1 MNTSITS
8 QPTDRVS
15 LGTLMSEVSGPVLT
29 PTDEG
34 YATELGGFNLIAAP
48 AADLVVG
55 ATSAHDVAL
64 AVRYARANGFR
75 VGARATGHGLPI
87 EGRGTVVVTTSR
99 LNSIIVDPVARTA
112 RVGAGVRWR
121 DVVAATA
128 PHGLTGVAGS
138 SSSVGVVGYTLGG
151 GLSPLGRRFGWA
163 ADHVR
168 SIELVTAD
176 GVVRSVDASAGSD
189 LFWAILGGRDGF
201 GIVTAIEFELF
212 DLPTVYGGG
221 IFFAGSAT
229 RDVLHAW
236 REWAPTLPEE
246 AGTSVAVL
254 RLPPDPDLPAPLQGQ
269 LAVHVRYTHTGDP
282 AAAAAL
288 LAPMRSA
295 GPILLENVDIL
306 PTAALDAVH
315 MDPAGPM
322 PSAERGVLL
331 GEFPAAAVEALLEVA
346 GPQVPSPP
354 AIVEVRLLGGRLRRP
369 QRVPNAVAGRH
380 GAYSV
385 IAIGVPAGPL
395 ADQVGPRLQAVVD
408 ALAPWRCGA
417 LLNFCGLRAADR
429 AGLWGPDERLR
440 LETIRRRHDPAG
452 VLRVDD
458 PNIMG

>member
-128 PHGLTGVAGS
+128 PHGLTGVVGS

-221 IFFAGSAT
+221 IFFAGSAA

-452 VLRVDD
+452 VLASR
-458 PNIMG
+458 

>member
-1 MNTSITS
+1 MNTTITS
-8 QPTDRVS
+8 QPTDHIS

-55 ATSAHDVAL
+55 ATNADDVAL

-99 LNSIIVDPVARTA
+99 LNSITVDPVARTA

-128 PHGLTGVAGS
+128 PHGLTGVVGS
-138 SSSVGVVGYTLGG
+138 SSPVGVVGYTLGG

-221 IFFAGSAT
+221 IFFAGSAA

-236 REWAPTLPEE
+236 RDWAPTLPEE

-315 MDPAGPM
+315 MDPADPM
-322 PSAERGVLL
+322 PSVERGVLL

-385 IAIGVPAGPL
+385 IAIGVPARPL
-395 ADQVGPRLQAVVD
+395 ADQVGPRLQAVLD

-452 VLRVDD
+452 VLASR
-458 PNIMG
+458 

>member
-1 MNTSITS
+1 MNTTITS
-8 QPTDRVS
+8 QPTDHIS

-55 ATSAHDVAL
+55 ATNADDVAL

-99 LNSIIVDPVARTA
+99 LNSITVDPVARTA

-128 PHGLTGVAGS
+128 PHGLTGVVGS
-138 SSSVGVVGYTLGG
+138 SSPVGVVGYTLGG

-221 IFFAGSAT
+221 IFFAGSAA

-236 REWAPTLPEE
+236 RDWAPTLPEE

-315 MDPAGPM
+315 MDPADPM
-322 PSAERGVLL
+322 PSVERGVLL

-346 GPQVPSPP
+346 GPQVPIPP
-354 AIVEVRLLGGRLRRP
+354 AIVEVRLLGGTSATAAARAERGRRTPRRLFRDRDRSAGRTARRP
-369 QRVPNAVAGRH
+369 GGSAPAGGRRRTGAVAVRR
-380 GAYSV
+380 A
-385 IAIGVPAGPL
+385 AEL
-395 ADQVGPRLQAVVD
+395 LR
-408 ALAPWRCGA
+408 AP
-417 LLNFCGLRAADR
+417 AADR

-440 LETIRRRHDPAG
+440 LETIRRRHDPTR
-452 VLRVDD
+452 VLASR
-458 PNIMG
+458 

>member
-55 ATSAHDVAL
+55 ATNAHDVAL

-99 LNSIIVDPVARTA
+99 LNSITVDPVARTA

-128 PHGLTGVAGS
+128 PHGLTGVVGS

-176 GVVRSVDASAGSD
+176 GVVRNVDASAGSD

-221 IFFAGSAT
+221 IFFAGSAA

-246 AGTSVAVL
+246 AGTSVSVL

-417 LLNFCGLRAADR
+417 LLNFCGLRAAGR

-458 PNIMG
+458 PNILG

>member
-8 QPTDRVS
+8 QPTDHIS

-55 ATSAHDVAL
+55 ATNADDVAL

-87 EGRGTVVVTTSR
+87 EGGGTVVVTTSR
-99 LNSIIVDPVARTA
+99 LNSITVDPVARTA

-121 DVVAATA
+121 DVVAATT
-128 PHGLTGVAGS
+128 PHGLTGVVGS

-221 IFFAGSAT
+221 IFFAGSAA

-236 REWAPTLPEE
+236 RDWAPTLPEE

-322 PSAERGVLL
+322 PSVERGVLL

-354 AIVEVRLLGGRLRRP
+354 AIVEVRLLGGGRLRRP

-385 IAIGVPAGPL
+385 IAIGVPARPL
-395 ADQVGPRLQAVVD
+395 ADQVGPRLQAVLD

-452 VLRVDD
+452 VLASR
-458 PNIMG
+458 

>member
-55 ATSAHDVAL
+55 ATNAHDVAL

-99 LNSIIVDPVARTA
+99 LNSITVDPVARTA

-128 PHGLTGVAGS
+128 PHGLTGVVGS

-322 PSAERGVLL
+322 PSVERGVLL

-452 VLRVDD
+452 VLASR
-458 PNIMG
+458 

>member
-55 ATSAHDVAL
+55 AASAHDVAL

-99 LNSIIVDPVARTA
+99 LNSITVDPVARTA

-128 PHGLTGVAGS
+128 PHGLTGVVGS

-201 GIVTAIEFELF
+201 VIVTAIEFELF

-269 LAVHVRYTHTGDP
+269 LAVHVRYTHTEDP

-452 VLRVDD
+452 VLASR
-458 PNIMG
+458 

>member
-55 ATSAHDVAL
+55 ATNAHDVAL

-99 LNSIIVDPVARTA
+99 LNSITVDPVARTA

-128 PHGLTGVAGS
+128 PHGLTGVVGS

-176 GVVRSVDASAGSD
+176 GVVRNVDASAGSD

-221 IFFAGSAT
+221 IFFAGSAA
-229 RDVLHAW
+229 RDVQHAW

-322 PSAERGVLL
+322 PSVERGVLL

-458 PNIMG
+458 PNILG

>member
-8 QPTDRVS
+8 QPTNHIS

-99 LNSIIVDPVARTA
+99 LNSITVDPVARTA

-128 PHGLTGVAGS
+128 LHGLTGVVGS

-221 IFFAGSAT
+221 IFFAGSAA

-246 AGTSVAVL
+246 AGTSVSAL

-282 AAAAAL
+282 SAAAAL

-322 PSAERGVLL
+322 PSVERGVLL

-452 VLRVDD
+452 VLASR
-458 PNIMG
+458 

>member
-128 PHGLTGVAGS
+128 PHGLTGVVGS

-221 IFFAGSAT
+221 IFFAGSAA